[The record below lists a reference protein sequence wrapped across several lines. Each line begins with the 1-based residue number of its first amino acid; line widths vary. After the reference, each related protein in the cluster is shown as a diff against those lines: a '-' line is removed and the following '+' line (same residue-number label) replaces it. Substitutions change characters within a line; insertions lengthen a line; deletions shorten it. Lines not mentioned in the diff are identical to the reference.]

1 MKTSYVYIITNK
13 NRTVFYTGVTANLT
27 ERMIRHRAGKGSK
40 FCKKYNVNTLVWYE
54 THLDIRDAIK
64 RETQIKRWNRQWKID
79 MIRLKNPE
87 MKDLLE
93 KKKEDGGSP
102 LARE

>member
-27 ERMIRHRAGKGSK
+27 DRMLRHREGKGSK
-40 FCKKYNVNTLVWYE
+40 FCAKYNVNTLIWFE
-54 THLDIRDAIK
+54 THMDIRDAIR

-79 MIRLKNPE
+79 LIRSKNPE
-87 MKDLLE
+87 MKDLLA
-93 KKKEDGGSP
+93 KEGKAGGSP
-102 LARE
+102 LSGG

>member
-27 ERMIRHRAGKGSK
+27 ERMIRHRAGTGSK
-40 FCKKYNVNTLVWYE
+40 FCARYNVNTLVWYE
-54 THLDIRDAIK
+54 IHMDIRDAIR

-79 MIRLKNPE
+79 MIREKNPE
-87 MKDLLE
+87 MRDLLA
-93 KKKEDGGSP
+93 KE
-102 LARE
+102 R